1 MPALSKKS
9 KAATARRAAQQ
20 LAVIIGDK
28 EVADDYFDEDI
39 WEVVHE
45 DDEPDGSDD
54 DLEHD
59 VMNGVGLDIKAA
71 ERLQVM
77 ETRWNAKGLNWGAGT
92 SRATYYRQNKKQK
105 ILKKTG
111 ESHKLKLTDYFRIQR
126 EEADLMGDDNSDGG
140 CDSDGNVVLGSVI
153 NQSVR

>member
-20 LAVIIGDK
+20 LAVIIGDE

-45 DDEPDGSDD
+45 DNEPDGSDD

-59 VMNGVGLDIKAA
+59 VMNGVGLDVKAA

-92 SRATYYRQNKKQK
+92 SRPIYYRQKKKQK
-105 ILKKTG
+105 ILKKT
-111 ESHKLKLTDYFRIQR
+111 EDTVIQ
-126 EEADLMGDDNSDGG
+126 N
-140 CDSDGNVVLGSVI
+140 
-153 NQSVR
+153 